1 MSYSIKY
8 KELFSVKIFHQYFL
22 NKGTETFNSMSEN
35 EQLKQLSNYN
45 ILTAINIVPT
55 AQTFQKLNGHK
66 LIFKTHTAGFVVWSK
81 VSDDD
86 YKTPFIE
93 LSDDLFFT
101 FVIQIKDALFYNY
114 TDLKFESRG
123 KPYYLANRAL
133 DSESNSFP
141 LIDKAG
147 FNQHIDNSFIQSVE
161 FDERNGLE
169 KLSLNEK
176 MNMLGLIRI
185 FMKGAESSLSV
196 TTTQGKLRVTPR
208 EFDLVFKNRKTY
220 WRYLFDKNQSVTTS
234 DDLKVDQGDAK
245 RLITKIEY
253 PLTQKGFI
261 PVELNGKE
269 LPNPN
274 VKNTLTDSSNSY
286 YSEIYM

>member
-1 MSYSIKY
+1 MSYSVKY

-35 EQLKQLSNYN
+35 ERLKQLSNYN
-45 ILTAINIVPT
+45 ILSAINIVPT
-55 AQTFQKLNGHK
+55 TQTFQKLNGHK

-81 VSDDD
+81 VSDIDD
-86 YKTPFIE
+86 KTPFIE

-101 FVIQIKDALFYNY
+101 FIIQIKDGLFYNY
-114 TDLKFESRG
+114 TDLKFESSG

-133 DSESNSFP
+133 DSEANSFP
-141 LIDKAG
+141 LLDKAG
-147 FNQHIDNSFIQSVE
+147 GNQHIGNNFIQSAE

-169 KLSLNEK
+169 KLSINEK

-185 FMKGAESSLSV
+185 FIKGAESSLSV
-196 TTTQGKLRVTPR
+196 TTTQGKLRASPR
-208 EFDLVFKNRKTY
+208 EFEVVFKNRNTF

-234 DDLKVDQGDAK
+234 DDVKIEQGDAK
-245 RLITKIEY
+245 QLISKTEY

-261 PVELNGKE
+261 PVELGGKE

-274 VKNTLTDSSNSY
+274 VKNTVTDSSNSY